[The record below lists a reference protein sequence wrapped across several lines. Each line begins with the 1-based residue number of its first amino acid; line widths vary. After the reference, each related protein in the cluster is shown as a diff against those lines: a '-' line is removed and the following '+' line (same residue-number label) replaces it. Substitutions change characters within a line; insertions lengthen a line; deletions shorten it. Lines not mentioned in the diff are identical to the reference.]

1 MRILWDFYETTVGSV
16 CSERSVS
23 NTLPPP
29 HPLKSSDSYIFP
41 WLSSHLKVDKP
52 NYIHVVSL
60 AAEAKEA
67 AYHAIYATIRKLSGK
82 YSKLVISVEDKD
94 GQAIPDLEGQKKGW
108 VEHFWL

>member
-1 MRILWDFYETTVGSV
+1 MGFLWNYS
-16 CSERSVS
+16 SERSVS
-23 NTLPPP
+23 NTP

-41 WLSSHLKVDKP
+41 WLSSYLKVDKP
-52 NYIHVVSL
+52 NYIVSL

-82 YSKLVISVEDKD
+82 YSKPVISVKDKD
-94 GQAIPDLEGQKKGW
+94 GQPIPDLEGQKMGW